1 MSESSSNTLPLG
13 VNYDFVAGDKVTID
27 KQSDIWEV
35 IEYPVNMDQR
45 IVKLKTGHL
54 TDQCLQ
60 KQAAYSLTRIFDG
73 HRVTKVE

>member
-1 MSESSSNTLPLG
+1 MSEQSNTIPGG
-13 VNYDFVAGDKVTID
+13 VRYDLKAGDKVQVD

-35 IEYPVNMDQR
+35 VEYPVNMDMR

-60 KQAAYSLTRIFDG
+60 KKAAYSLTRIFDG
-73 HRVTKVE
+73 HRLTKIV